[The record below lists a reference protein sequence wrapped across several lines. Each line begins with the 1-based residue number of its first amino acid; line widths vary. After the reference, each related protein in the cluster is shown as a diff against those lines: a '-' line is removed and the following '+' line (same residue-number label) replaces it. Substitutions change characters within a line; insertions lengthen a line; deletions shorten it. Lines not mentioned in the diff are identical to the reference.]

1 MTKSN
6 LTLIALN
13 FAEKVA
19 TLDVSQHNQIYKMH
33 DVSDFLSQHCLY
45 LSRIS

>member
-19 TLDVSQHNQIYKMH
+19 TLDVSQDNQIYKMH
-33 DVSDFLSQHCLY
+33 DVSDLLSQQCLY